1 MQPAYPLPPA
11 PLRLASAE
19 SVFQNAREYFDKGEL
34 PLFGSV
40 FADEQKAGHG
50 QYNRAWES
58 RRGNV
63 HAAIR
68 LPLAGVWQTAASAAA
83 LAALIADELEKLGY
97 AVLIKWP
104 NDIVALTHK
113 GAAKAGGIL
122 LKEIGGLLTA
132 GIGLNLSWAPGADVL
147 REGAALP
154 AGKLA
159 DAVPLH
165 QNAPGTPYS
174 RLSDPYLLW
183 CRIAARIARED
194 PLELLERWRALAEDY
209 LLWKGEN
216 ISVLD
221 PEGPGSGRLEGRLFG
236 LSTEGELVIQSHARM
251 ISYLRGSL
259 TRN

>member
-1 MQPAYPLPPA
+1 MQPAYPRPPA

-68 LPLAGVWQTAASAAA
+68 LPLAGVWQTAASATA
-83 LAALIADELEKLGY
+83 LAALIADELEALGY

-113 GAAKAGGIL
+113 GAAKGGGIL

-132 GIGLNLSWAPGADVL
+132 GIGLNLSWAPGADLL
-147 REGAALP
+147 REG
-154 AGKLA
+154 GG
-159 DAVPLH
+159 
-165 QNAPGTPYS
+165 AP
-174 RLSDPYLLW
+174 R
-183 CRIAARIARED
+183 RAARGCRTASS
-194 PLELLERWRALAEDY
+194 ER
-209 LLWKGEN
+209 
-216 ISVLD
+216 S
-221 PEGPGSGRLEGRLFG
+221 
-236 LSTEGELVIQSHARM
+236 
-251 ISYLRGSL
+251 GSL
-259 TRN
+259 TRTHQRPLSPLVPHRSAHRAGRPARASRALARPCRRLSPLEGREHFRS

>member
-1 MQPAYPLPPA
+1 MQPAYPRPPA

-34 PLFGSV
+34 PLFGSI
-40 FADEQKAGHG
+40 FADEQNAGHG

-83 LAALIADELEKLGY
+83 LAALIADELEALGY

-132 GIGLNLSWAPGADVL
+132 GIGLNLSWAPTSCARVRRSPQGSSRMPCRFTRTRRGPHTHASTTPISS
-147 REGAALP
+147 GAASQR
-154 AGKLA
+154 ASRGK
-159 DAVPLH
+159 
-165 QNAPGTPYS
+165 
-174 RLSDPYLLW
+174 
-183 CRIAARIARED
+183 
-194 PLELLERWRALAEDY
+194 
-209 LLWKGEN
+209 
-216 ISVLD
+216 
-221 PEGPGSGRLEGRLFG
+221 
-236 LSTEGELVIQSHARM
+236 
-251 ISYLRGSL
+251 
-259 TRN
+259 TR

>member
-1 MQPAYPLPPA
+1 
-11 PLRLASAE
+11 
-19 SVFQNAREYFDKGEL
+19 
-34 PLFGSV
+34 
-40 FADEQKAGHG
+40 
-50 QYNRAWES
+50 
-58 RRGNV
+58 
-63 HAAIR
+63 
-68 LPLAGVWQTAASAAA
+68 
-83 LAALIADELEKLGY
+83 
-97 AVLIKWP
+97 
-104 NDIVALTHK
+104 
-113 GAAKAGGIL
+113 
-122 LKEIGGLLTA
+122 
-132 GIGLNLSWAPGADVL
+132 
-147 REGAALP
+147 
-154 AGKLA
+154 
-159 DAVPLH
+159 VPLH

-251 ISYLRGSL
+251 ISCLRGSL